1 MLACLALAAGCQTR
15 QDAAP
20 VVAPGAAGK
29 VYTVYAAGDIA
40 YCDKKPALLSDANDT
55 AKVVE
60 AGLAA
65 SSDAAVLLLGDNV
78 YQKGT
83 EREFR
88 DCYNPTWG
96 RFKARTY
103 PAPGNHEY
111 YTPGATGYFSYFGN
125 AAGRGY
131 YSVDLGD
138 WHVVSLDSNLKGA
151 AQQAQLAW
159 LKQDLAASGARCT
172 LAYWHHPLYSS
183 GWHGSQAVMK
193 PAWELLHQAGAELVL
208 AGHDHTYERFLPQDA
223 NGKLDP
229 ERGIVQFVVG
239 TGGAYYTPFKL
250 PLENSKMRD
259 NSRFGVLKLVLRDAS
274 YEFEFL
280 EASYDGFPNGQPPDR
295 GAGTCH

>member
-15 QDAAP
+15 QDAASG
-20 VVAPGAAGK
+20 VGSK

-40 YCDKKPALLSDANDT
+40 YCDKKPALLSEANDT

-96 RFKARTY
+96 RFKARTH

-223 NGKLDP
+223 NGKLDL